1 MNERTFQEAPRRCEQ
16 IAVVSDIHANGPAL
30 AAVLA
35 NLPKGAFLVC
45 LGDLVG
51 YYTEPEEVCC
61 ALRSRADVII
71 RGNHDAYAIGA
82 LGYPANRERAY
93 RIQWTRNHLAG
104 DTLDW
109 LARLPVEASLRTR
122 SGWRFVFRHAN
133 LDDEVGYVYPDTALN
148 DSELDPGMTLVL
160 GHTHH
165 PMLRQAGRG
174 RVLNP
179 GSVGQPRD
187 WRPGAAYALI
197 NTDNGQVTFH
207 RVAYDIPAYQRR
219 LREFGVEEELVAML
233 ARQRADRRA
242 TAGDESGSA
251 ACIGREPTGLR

>member
-1 MNERTFQEAPRRCEQ
+1 MSGRFRRLPAAANRLRLLAIFTPMAQRWLRSSRTYPKALSWFAWVIWSDTTPSRRKF
-16 IAVVSDIHANGPAL
+16 AG
-30 AAVLA
+30 
-35 NLPKGAFLVC
+35 
-45 LGDLVG
+45 
-51 YYTEPEEVCC
+51 

-174 RVLNP
+174 RVLNS